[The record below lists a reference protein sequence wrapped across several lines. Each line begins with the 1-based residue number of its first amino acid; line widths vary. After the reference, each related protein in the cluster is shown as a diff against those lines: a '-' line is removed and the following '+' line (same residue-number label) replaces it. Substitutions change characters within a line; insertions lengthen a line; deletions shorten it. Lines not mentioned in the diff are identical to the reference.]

1 VKSLFS
7 RKNTG
12 GKGPQRRGPIINAS
26 ILRDTF
32 ERRSVLIGTV
42 QGGIGV
48 LLAARMGYLAI
59 AENEKYRLESE
70 SNRVNLTL
78 IPPRRGW
85 ILDRNGAPLA
95 SNRAD
100 FRVDI
105 IPERLA
111 DPEATIDR
119 LGQLLAL
126 EPTRIA
132 DIKAK
137 VAESR
142 GFQPIEVASGLDY
155 EQFAAVSVRLPDLQG
170 VVPQRGFSR
179 YYPTAS
185 SVGHLIGYVG
195 PASAEEFEKDPNPL
209 LITPGYKIGKD
220 GLEKQFEKELR
231 GIPGARRVEVT
242 AGGRIVRDLET
253 REDVQG
259 NPIRLTIDGPLQDYA
274 ARRIGLESGSV
285 VVMDCRTGDLLCM
298 ASMPSFDPN
307 SFSDGIGSVEYGMLR
322 DDERVPLRNKV
333 LKGLYPPGS
342 TVKPMVSMAL
352 MQAGVDPDET
362 VFCGGGLRVGN
373 RVFGCWNRR
382 GHGAVD
388 MAKGIYQSCD
398 VYFYAMAQR
407 VGMQPIA
414 DMARRCGMGQEFPL
428 PVTSQFYGTVPDPA
442 WKMKKWGREWQTF
455 DTVNATIGQGYM
467 LSSPLQLAVMA
478 SRLATGRH
486 VMPRLTLD
494 TKPKGFDNIDFPAD
508 QVEYVRKAMSDVVNG
523 PGTAGR
529 AKLPIDGVQI
539 AGKTGTAQVV
549 SLSIS
554 NGKSGPWKYRDHGL
568 FIFFAPYD
576 NPRYAGAVVIEHG
589 GGSGAAYPIARD
601 VTTFLFDPAKGMEAL
616 RALEAGWGGT
626 AQQRLEARY
635 AAYAAERGT
644 SVSRPPRRDEEIFD
658 RVEAEARLAAQQSQA
673 IADEVIAP
681 RPEANPSGTPS
692 DTAASPAAPVSPAP
706 ATPPPL
712 DAAPV
717 PAPTAS
723 GGAPQ

>member
-1 VKSLFS
+1 MMGRLGAGISV
-7 RKNTG
+7 TAT
-12 GKGPQRRGPIINAS
+12 Q
-26 ILRDTF
+26 LRNRFD
-32 ERRSVLIGTV
+32 RRSFVVGSMM
-42 QGGIGV
+42 GGIGV
-48 LLAARMGYLAI
+48 LLAARMSYLAI
-59 AENEKYRLESE
+59 AENEKYRTEAE

-100 FRVDI
+100 FRVDV
-105 IPERLA
+105 IPERLSN
-111 DPEATIDR
+111 PKQTIDQ
-119 LGQLLAL
+119 LGSLLSL
-126 EPTRIA
+126 RPDRIA
-132 DIKAK
+132 DIKRK
-137 VAESR
+137 IENSR
-142 GFQPIEVASGLDY
+142 GFQPVEVASGLNY
-155 EQFAAVSVRLPDLQG
+155 EQFAAISVRLPDLQG

-179 YYPTAS
+179 YYPTGP

-195 PASAEEFEKDPNPL
+195 PASAEEYELDRNPL

-220 GLEKQFEKELR
+220 GMEKQFEQTLR
-231 GIPGARRVEVT
+231 GVPGARRVEVT
-242 AGGRIVRDLET
+242 ASGRIVRDLET
-253 REDVQG
+253 REDIQG
-259 NPIRLTIDGPLQDYA
+259 DAVRLTIDGPLQDYA

-285 VVMDCRTGDLLCM
+285 VVMDCNTGDLLCM

-307 SFSDGIGSVEYGMLR
+307 SFSDGIGSIEYAMLR

-352 MQAGVDPDET
+352 MQQGIDPNET

-382 GHGAVD
+382 GHGQVD

-407 VGMQPIA
+407 VGMNPIA
-414 DMARRCGMGQEFPL
+414 AMARQCGMGEEFPL

-442 WKMKKWGREWQTF
+442 WKQKKFGREWQPF

-478 SRLATGRH
+478 ARLATGRH

-494 TKPKGFDNIDFPAD
+494 TKPQGFNEIDFPAD
-508 QVEYVRKAMSDVVNG
+508 HVAYVRQAMSDVVNG

-529 AKLPIDGVQI
+529 AQLPIPDVLL

-549 SLSIS
+549 SLSKS
-554 NGKSGPWKYRDHGL
+554 DGKSGPWKYRDHGL
-568 FIFFAPYD
+568 FIFFAPFD
-576 NPRYAGAVVIEHG
+576 KPRYAGAVVIEHG

-601 VTTFLFDPAKGMEAL
+601 VMTFMFDPIKGLEQL
-616 RALEAGWGGT
+616 KTLEAQWGGN
-626 AQQRLEARY
+626 AQERLAAKY
-635 AAYAAERGT
+635 AAYAAARGEF
-644 SVSRPPRRDEEIFD
+644 VSPPPRRDEDIFD
-658 RVEAEARLAAQQSQA
+658 KVEAEARAAAAQAEEIANEA
-673 IADEVIAP
+673 ITP
-681 RPEANPSGTPS
+681 RSEANPSGAPRPS
-692 DTAASPAAPVSPAP
+692 PVEQILNRA
-706 ATPPPL
+706 
-712 DAAPV
+712 D
-717 PAPTAS
+717 
-723 GGAPQ
+723 Q

>member
-1 VKSLFS
+1 MKLPFL
-7 RKNTG
+7 G
-12 GKGPQRRGPIINAS
+12 GKRPQRPAKIINAS
-26 ILRDTF
+26 ILRSSF

-85 ILDRNGAPLA
+85 ILDRDGAPLA

-105 IPERLA
+105 IPERLS
-111 DPEATIDR
+111 DPEGTIDR
-119 LGQLLAL
+119 LGALLSL
-126 EPTRIA
+126 EPARIA

-137 VAESR
+137 VAEAR
-142 GFQPIEVASGLDY
+142 GFQPVEVASGLDY

-179 YYPTAS
+179 FYPTAS

-195 PASAEEFEKDPNPL
+195 PASAEEFKADPNPL

-220 GLEKQFEKELR
+220 GLEKKFEKELR
-231 GIPGARRVEVT
+231 GVPGARRVEVT

-259 NPIRLTIDGPLQDYA
+259 QPIRLTIDGPLQDYA

-285 VVMDCRTGDLLCM
+285 VVMDCRSGDVLCM

-307 SFSDGIGSVEYGMLR
+307 SFSDGIGGVEYAMLSE
-322 DDERVPLRNKV
+322 DERVPLRNKV

-352 MQAGVDPDET
+352 MQAGIDPEET

-382 GHGAVD
+382 GHGAVN

-398 VYFYAMAQR
+398 VYFYSMAQR
-407 VGMQPIA
+407 VGMDPIA
-414 DMARRCGMGQEFPL
+414 AMARRCGMGQEFPL
-428 PVTSQFYGTVPDPA
+428 PVISQFYGTVPDPA

-467 LSSPLQLAVMA
+467 LSNPLQLAVMA
-478 SRLATGRH
+478 SRLATGHH

-494 TKPKGFDNIDFPAD
+494 TAPKGFGNIDFPTE

-529 AKLPIDGVQI
+529 ARLPIDGVQL

-601 VTTFLFDPAKGMEAL
+601 VMTFLFDPAKGMDAL
-616 RALEAGWGGT
+616 RSLEAGWGGT
-626 AQQRLEARY
+626 AQQRLDARY
-635 AAYAAERGT
+635 AAYAAARGAT
-644 SVSRPPRRDEEIFD
+644 VSRPPRREEDIFD
-658 RVEAEARLAAQQSQA
+658 RVEAEARLAAQQSEG
-673 IADEVIAP
+673 IANQVIAP
-681 RPEANPSGTPS
+681 RPEANPSSAAGTAE
-692 DTAASPAAPVSPAP
+692 AAPATEPAPAVAAPSPAAPAP
-706 ATPPPL
+706 AATGSV
-712 DAAPV
+712 A
-717 PAPTAS
+717 
-723 GGAPQ
+723 Q

>member
-1 VKSLFS
+1 MMKFPFL
-7 RKNTG
+7 RD
-12 GKGPQRRGPIINAS
+12 GPQRTSRFINAS
-26 ILRDTF
+26 ILRATF
-32 ERRSVLIGTV
+32 ERRAVLIGAV

-48 LLAARMGYLAI
+48 LLALRLGYLSV
-59 AENEKYRLESE
+59 AENEKYRLQSE

-85 ILDRNGAPLA
+85 ILDRDGAPLA

-105 IPERLA
+105 IPERLQNA
-111 DPEATIDR
+111 EATIDQ
-119 LGQLLAL
+119 LGELLSL

-132 DIKAK
+132 DIKDEVK
-137 VAESR
+137 TSR
-142 GFQPIEVASGLDY
+142 GFAPVEVASGLNN
-155 EQFAAVSVRLPDLQG
+155 EQFAALSVRLPDLPG

-179 YYPTAS
+179 FYPTAS

-195 PASAEEFEKDPNPL
+195 PASAEEYEKDPNPI

-220 GLEKQFEKELR
+220 GLESQFEKNLR
-231 GIPGARRVEVT
+231 GVPGARRVEVT
-242 AGGRIVRDLET
+242 AKGRIVRDLET

-259 NPIRLTIDGPLQDYA
+259 NPVRLTIDGPLQDYA

-285 VVMDCRTGDLLCM
+285 VVIDCRTGDLLCM

-307 SFSDGIGSVEYGMLR
+307 SFSDGIGSVEYAMLR
-322 DDERVPLRNKV
+322 EDERVPLRNKV

-352 MQAGVDPDET
+352 MEQGVDPNET

-373 RVFGCWNRR
+373 REFGCWNRR

-388 MAKGIYQSCD
+388 MARGIYQSCD

-407 VGMQPIA
+407 VGMDPIA
-414 DMARRCGMGQEFPL
+414 EMARRCGMGQEFPL
-428 PVTSQFYGTVPDPA
+428 PVTSQFYGTVPDAA

-494 TKPKGFDNIDFPAD
+494 TKPQGFDKIDFPAE
-508 QVEYVRKAMSDVVNG
+508 QVEYVRQAMSDVVNG

-529 AKLPIDGVQI
+529 ARLPIDDVQI

-554 NGKSGPWKYRDHGL
+554 NGRTGPWKYRDHGL

-601 VTTFLFDPAKGMEAL
+601 VTTFMFDPNKGMEAL
-616 RALEAGWGGT
+616 SALEKQWGGT

-635 AAYAAERGT
+635 ASYASERGT
-644 SVSRPPRRDEEIFD
+644 EVRPPPRRDEEIFD
-658 RVEAEARLAAQQSQA
+658 RVEAEARVAATRPEA
-673 IADEVIAP
+673 IANDVITP
-681 RPEANPSGTPS
+681 RTEANPSAS
-692 DTAASPAAPVSPAP
+692 SPAATTTPQPPQPEPIAMPEVSE
-706 ATPPPL
+706 
-712 DAAPV
+712 
-717 PAPTAS
+717 
-723 GGAPQ
+723 